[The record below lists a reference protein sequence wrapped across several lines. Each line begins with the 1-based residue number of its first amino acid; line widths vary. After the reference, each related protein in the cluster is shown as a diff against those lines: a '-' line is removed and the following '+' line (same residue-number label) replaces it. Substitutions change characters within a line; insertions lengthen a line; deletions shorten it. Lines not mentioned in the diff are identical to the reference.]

1 MLTVFKDNSVLAE
14 LDIFVTQPEQ
24 QWMLVD
30 SLITYTQNIL
40 KQQPGYI
47 ASAIHRS
54 FDGLRVVNYV
64 QWQTQAD
71 YDTYISNINIA
82 LATQITGFLAPD
94 SHLYEIF
101 MSEPADSKM
110 QIKAGIGQFINF
122 GIFKLKN
129 PADQPKFLE
138 ATAEAIRQISGLPA
152 MPTTHFHRSLD
163 GARAINYGLW
173 TSQEEYAKMNANPP
187 MAEPLKQMRA
197 LANNE
202 FQMSL
207 YEVVHTEAK

>member
-1 MLTVFKDNSVLAE
+1 MLANF
-14 LDIFVTQPEQ
+14 TQSRYYFRYFESRT
-24 QWMLVD
+24 
-30 SLITYTQNIL
+30 SLSTS
-40 KQQPGYI
+40 KHQPGYI

-71 YDTYISNINIA
+71 YNTYISNIDIA

-110 QIKAGIGQFINF
+110 QINSGIGQLINF

-129 PADQPKFLE
+129 PADQPKFL
-138 ATAEAIRQISGLPA
+138 
-152 MPTTHFHRSLD
+152 
-163 GARAINYGLW
+163 
-173 TSQEEYAKMNANPP
+173 
-187 MAEPLKQMRA
+187 
-197 LANNE
+197 
-202 FQMSL
+202 
-207 YEVVHTEAK
+207 